1 MKPLDACGCTLD
13 KIPRKNY
20 LHCMMLLSTATL
32 ITDSKIAIKLEI
44 ASFISVSYAIHVV
57 CL

>member
-13 KIPRKNY
+13 KTPRKNY
-20 LHCMMLLSTATL
+20 LYCMMLLSTATL
-32 ITDSKIAIKLEI
+32 ITDSKIAITLEI